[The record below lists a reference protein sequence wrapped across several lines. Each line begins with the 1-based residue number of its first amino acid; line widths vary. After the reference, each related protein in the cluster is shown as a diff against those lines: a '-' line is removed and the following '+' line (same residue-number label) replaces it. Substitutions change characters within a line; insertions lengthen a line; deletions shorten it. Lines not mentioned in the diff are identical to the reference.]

1 MPARSGII
9 QPDVFSY
16 KDPNPIFPYGE
27 SIVSGGL
34 AVRSAVNGYGAV
46 SRGLL
51 WQLYDIWIDTEY
63 FAPITTTWSS
73 SESVITTVW
82 TSPQFGI
89 YGEYTP

>member
-1 MPARSGII
+1 MPTRSGII

-27 SIVSGGL
+27 SIVSGVL

-51 WQLYDIWIDTEY
+51 WNLYDVWIDTEY
-63 FAPITTTWSS
+63 YAPITTTWSS
-73 SESVITTVW
+73 SESVITMVW